1 MKINKFFGRILPLG
15 LLMILAFAVSSLA
28 VDFAVNCPT
37 DSVTSGENFDCVVDL
52 QSLPEIGI
60 SGMSV
65 TVDPGVGGE
74 VVSVSFDSSL
84 IDASSDGF
92 YRFFKMDPII
102 VPTPGLMTVTLQA
115 TADTV
120 VQLVGVQVNLGD
132 TTVLGSE
139 DMIFPPATVT
149 IAPGPEE
156 TPTTEDCTTVTDDD
170 EDGALN
176 CADKDCNEHSSCVL
190 NVVIG
195 TSTCDNGIDDNDDG
209 KIDYAGGCDTDGD
222 GKLDLRGSGI
232 TSKTSCLT
240 AIGFSITDAI
250 ELKPIKTTKGF
261 STVQTS
267 GFREIF
273 ENADAP
279 IRTTTESGSSSS
291 LLDSVL
297 DVDYYALDENCE
309 NITSSEVAVDPEVGS
324 REDFLT
330 AIGTL
335 YDQAET
341 DGWSLPLVSQVA
353 FLLREAFLTE

>member
-1 MKINKFFGRILPLG
+1 MKKIFLLIL
-15 LLMILAFAVSSLA
+15 MMSILAV
-28 VDFAVNCPT
+28 
-37 DSVTSGENFDCVVDL
+37 SVTAFGASREITNNDVVVTVNPSGVLTPIFTVEETLGEGLAFVETSFVTEAGSSCAVTAAGSLFCDIDARGDTSEEFSYSTIGSGLIGGEIDGVVDGA
-52 QSLPEIGI
+52 I
-60 SGMSV
+60 V
-65 TVDPGVGGE
+65 TQTIAGNSE
-74 VVSVSFDSSL
+74 VV
-84 IDASSDGF
+84 AE
-92 YRFFKMDPII
+92 PEE
-102 VPTPGLMTVTLQA
+102 P
-115 TADTV
+115 
-120 VQLVGVQVNLGD
+120 
-132 TTVLGSE
+132 E
-139 DMIFPPATVT
+139 
-149 IAPGPEE
+149 EE